1 MFSMP
6 FRCVRD
12 LRSQGLL
19 VDSKMMVESKAVA
32 VVTLLMVWQ
41 RIESSQSRKMK
52 KKSAMYNCKVDVI
65 VFRGSG
71 DGVDNGSFPLQRCPN
86 R

>member
-1 MFSMP
+1 MAPYRKLPCPILNAGNSFGIGILKGQILEGIVLSME

-12 LRSQGLL
+12 LRSQDQL

-41 RIESSQSRKMK
+41 RIES
-52 KKSAMYNCKVDVI
+52 
-65 VFRGSG
+65 
-71 DGVDNGSFPLQRCPN
+71 L
-86 R
+86 

>member
-1 MFSMP
+1 
-6 FRCVRD
+6 
-12 LRSQGLL
+12 
-19 VDSKMMVESKAVA
+19 MMVESKAVA
-32 VVTLLMVWQ
+32 VVL
-41 RIESSQSRKMK
+41 ESSQSRKMK
-52 KKSAMYNCKVDVI
+52 KKKMAIFNELHYKVDVI